1 MTVEN
6 AKLSTLD
13 TTINLTEMETK
24 TKSMGAAKKQV
35 TEKITGAEALIR
47 SLLAEDVDTIFGYI
61 GGAIMPVYD
70 ALFNFEDKLK
80 HVMVRHEQGAIHA
93 AQGYARIKR
102 KPGICFTTSG
112 PGATNLVTG
121 LADAMLDST
130 PLVCITGQVASG
142 LLGSDAFQE
151 TDVVS
156 VSMPITKW
164 NAQITSAEEIPE
176 AVAKAFFIA
185 NSGRPGPVVLDI
197 TKNAQ
202 FEELEY
208 KYEPAT
214 RVTSYIPK
222 PKPKMSE
229 IEKAAELINSCQK
242 PLVLLGQGVTISGA
256 EAEFKKF
263 VEKAGLPVASTLLG
277 LSSFPANHSLYTGM
291 LGMHGN
297 YAPNINTNKCDLLIG
312 IGMRFDD
319 RVTGNL
325 NTYAKQAKVIHIEI
339 DPSEIDKNVK
349 TDVAIVADAKQALE
363 MLIPKIKKNSH
374 EEWLETFN
382 DLHDIEFQ
390 KVISKDI
397 HPESE
402 KMHMGEVVNMLSEI
416 TNGEAII
423 VTDVGQHQMASARYY
438 GFRKQN
444 SWISSGGLGTMGFGI
459 PAGMGVALAKPER
472 PIFVLV
478 GDGGF
483 QMTVQELGT
492 IAQYKLPVKVILLNN
507 NFLGMVR
514 QWQQLFFSN
523 RYSST
528 ELMNPDFQ
536 KIAEGF
542 GVPSGQLS
550 SREDLKETLQDLAS
564 KEGPFM
570 LEVKVEKEGNIFP
583 MVPAG
588 GTVSEMRLD

>member
-1 MTVEN
+1 
-6 AKLSTLD
+6 
-13 TTINLTEMETK
+13 METK
-24 TKSMGAAKKQV
+24 TKSGEATTKSVAQ
-35 TEKITGAEALIR
+35 KITGAEALLR
-47 SLLAEDVDTIFGYI
+47 ALVAEDVDTIFGYI

-70 ALFNFEDKLK
+70 ALYNYEDKLK

-130 PLVCITGQVASG
+130 PVICITGQVGAN

-164 NAQITSAEEIPE
+164 NYQITSAEEIPE

-202 FEELEY
+202 MEELEY
-208 KYEPAT
+208 SYESLNSI
-214 RVTSYIPK
+214 RSYVPK
-222 PKPKMSE
+222 PKPRMSDV
-229 IEKAAELINSCQK
+229 EKAAELINASQR

-256 EAEFKKF
+256 EEEFKTF
-263 VEKAGLPVASTLLG
+263 VEKAGLPVACTLLG
-277 LSSFPANHSLYTGM
+277 LSSFPTTHSLYTGM

-297 YAPNINTNKCDLLIG
+297 YAPNVNTNQCDLLIG

-325 NTYAKQAKVIHIEI
+325 ATYAKQAKVIHIEI

-349 TDVAIVADAKQALE
+349 TDVAINADAKQALE
-363 MLIPKIKKNSH
+363 LLIPKINSNSH
-374 EEWLETFN
+374 GEWLETFSELN
-382 DLHDIEFQ
+382 KIEFE

-397 HPESE
+397 HPEGE
-402 KMHMGEVVNMLSEI
+402 KMHMGEVINMLSEI
-416 TNGEAII
+416 TDGEAIV

-438 GFRKQN
+438 GFQKQN
-444 SWISSGGLGTMGFGI
+444 SWITSGGLGTMGFGI
-459 PAGMGVALAKPER
+459 PAGMGVGFAKPDR
-472 PIFVLV
+472 PIVVIV

-483 QMTVQELGT
+483 QMTLQELGT
-492 IAQYKLPVKVILLNN
+492 IAQYNLPVKIILLNN

-514 QWQQLFFSN
+514 QWQELFFKG
-523 RYSST
+523 RYAST
-528 ELMNPDFQ
+528 ELVNPDFL
-536 KIAEGF
+536 KITEGF
-542 GVPSGQLS
+542 GVPCKQLS
-550 SREDLKETLQDLAS
+550 DRNKLKQELQDLIAVD
-564 KEGPFM
+564 GPFM

>member
-1 MTVEN
+1 
-6 AKLSTLD
+6 
-13 TTINLTEMETK
+13 METK
-24 TKSMGAAKKQV
+24 TKSGKATTKNVAQ
-35 TEKITGAEALIR
+35 KITGAEALLR
-47 SLLAEDVDTIFGYI
+47 ALVAEDVDTIFGYI
-61 GGAIMPVYD
+61 GGAIMPVYN
-70 ALFNFEDKLK
+70 ALYDYEDKLK

-130 PLVCITGQVASG
+130 PLVCITGQVGAS
-142 LLGSDAFQE
+142 LLGTDAFQE

-164 NAQITSAEEIPE
+164 NYQITSAEEIPE

-202 FEELEY
+202 IEELEY
-208 KYEPAT
+208 SYESLNSV
-214 RVTSYIPK
+214 RSYVPK
-222 PKPKMSE
+222 PKPRMSDV
-229 IEKAAELINSCQK
+229 EKAAELINASQR
-242 PLVLLGQGVTISGA
+242 PLVLLGQGVSISGA
-256 EAEFKKF
+256 EEEFKTF
-263 VEKAGLPVASTLLG
+263 VEKAGLPVACTLLG
-277 LSSFPANHSLYTGM
+277 LSSFPTNHSLYTGM

-297 YAPNINTNKCDLLIG
+297 YAPNVNTNQCDLLIG

-325 NTYAKQAKVIHIEI
+325 ATYAKQAKVIHIEI

-349 TDVAIVADAKQALE
+349 TDVAVNADAKQALE
-363 MLIPKIKKNSH
+363 LLIPKINSNSH
-374 EEWLETFN
+374 VEWLETFSELN
-382 DLHDIEFQ
+382 KIEFE
-390 KVISKDI
+390 KVIRKDI
-397 HPESE
+397 HPEGE
-402 KMHMGEVVNMLSEI
+402 KMHMGEVITALSEI
-416 TNGEAII
+416 TKGEAIV

-438 GFRKQN
+438 GFLKQN
-444 SWISSGGLGTMGFGI
+444 SWITSGGLGTMGFGV
-459 PAGMGVALAKPER
+459 PAGMGVAFAKPDR
-472 PIFVLV
+472 PIVVFV

-483 QMTVQELGT
+483 QMTLQELGT
-492 IAQYKLPVKVILLNN
+492 IAQYNLPVKIVLLNN

-514 QWQQLFFSN
+514 QWQELFFES
-523 RYSST
+523 RYAST
-528 ELMNPDFQ
+528 ELVNPDFL

-542 GVPSGQLS
+542 GVPGKQVSDRNNLQQELK
-550 SREDLKETLQDLAS
+550 DLIAFD
-564 KEGPFM
+564 GPFL
-570 LEVKVEKEGNIFP
+570 LEVKVGKEGNIFP
-583 MVPAG
+583 MIPAG

>member
-1 MTVEN
+1 
-6 AKLSTLD
+6 
-13 TTINLTEMETK
+13 METK
-24 TKSMGAAKKQV
+24 TKTGTTAKKAV
-35 TEKITGAEALIR
+35 TERITGAEALIR
-47 SLLAEDVDTIFGYI
+47 SLIAEGVDTAFGYI

-70 ALFNFEDKLK
+70 ALFNYEDKLK

-102 KPGICFTTSG
+102 RPGVCFTTSG

-130 PLVCITGQVASG
+130 PLVCITGQVGAS

-164 NAQITSAEEIPE
+164 NYQITCAEEIPE
-176 AVAKAFFIA
+176 VIAKAFFFA

-202 FEELEY
+202 VEELDY
-208 KYEPAT
+208 TYEPIT
-214 RVTSYIPK
+214 RVTSYVPK
-222 PKPKMSE
+222 PKPKPSA
-229 IEKAAELINSCQK
+229 IEEAAELINASKK
-242 PLVLLGQGVTISGA
+242 PLVLLGHGVKISGA
-256 EAEFKKF
+256 EEEFRQF

-277 LSSFPANHSLYTGM
+277 LSSFPNKHPLYVGM

-297 YAPNINTNKCDLLIG
+297 YAPNINTNKADLI
-312 IGMRFDD
+312 IAVGMRFDD

-325 NTYAKQAKVIHIEI
+325 NTYAKQAKIIHIEI

-349 TDVAIVADAKQALE
+349 TDVAIIADAKQALE
-363 MLIPKIKKNSH
+363 QLLPRINTNSH
-374 EEWLETFN
+374 ETWLESFN
-382 DLHDIEFQ
+382 DLLQIEYE
-390 KVISKDI
+390 KVISKDT
-397 HPESE
+397 HPGDG
-402 KMHMGEVVNMLSEI
+402 KMHMGEVINRVSEI
-416 TNGEAII
+416 TNGEAIV

-438 GFRKQN
+438 SFQSQN
-444 SWISSGGLGTMGFGI
+444 SWVTSGGLGTMGFGI
-459 PAGMGVALAKPER
+459 PAGMGVGFAKPDR
-472 PIFVLV
+472 PIVVFV

-492 IAQYKLPVKVILLNN
+492 IAQYHLPVKIILLNN

-514 QWQQLFFSN
+514 QWQELFFEK
-523 RYSST
+523 RYAST
-528 ELMNPDFQ
+528 ELINPNFQ
-536 KIAEGF
+536 MISEGF
-542 GVPSGQLS
+542 GVPAKQISDRSELDSAINDILS
-550 SREDLKETLQDLAS
+550 VD
-564 KEGPFM
+564 GPFM
-570 LEVKVEKEGNIFP
+570 LEVKVQKEGNIFP

-588 GTVSEMRLD
+588 ATVSDMRLE

>member
-1 MTVEN
+1 
-6 AKLSTLD
+6 
-13 TTINLTEMETK
+13 METK
-24 TKSMGAAKKQV
+24 TKTKSAAKPKAV
-35 TEKITGAEALIR
+35 EKITGAEAMIR

-61 GGAIMPVYD
+61 GGAIMPIYD
-70 ALFNFEDKLK
+70 ALFNYEDKLK

-93 AQGYARIKR
+93 AQGYARTKR

-130 PLVCITGQVASG
+130 PLVCITGQVGAA
-142 LLGSDAFQE
+142 LLGTDAFQE

-164 NAQITSAEEIPE
+164 NYQITTAEEIPE
-176 AVAKAFFIA
+176 VMAKAFFIA
-185 NSGRPGPVVLDI
+185 NSGRPGPVLIDI

-208 KYEPAT
+208 KYEPASS
-214 RVTSYIPK
+214 VTSYVPK
-222 PKPKMSE
+222 PKPMMSD

-256 EAEFKKF
+256 EAEFRAF
-263 VEKAGLPVASTLLG
+263 VEKAGLPVAATLHG
-277 LSSFPANHSLYTGM
+277 LSSFPTNHSLYTGM

-297 YAPNINTNKCDLLIG
+297 YAPNVNTNKCDLLIG

-325 NTYAKQAKVIHIEI
+325 NTYARQAKVIHIEI
-339 DPSEIDKNVK
+339 DRSEIDKNVK
-349 TDVAIVADAKQALE
+349 TDVAINADAKQALE
-363 MLIPKIKKNSH
+363 LLIPKIKKNSH
-374 EEWLETFN
+374 EEWLQTFSE
-382 DLHDIEFQ
+382 LHEIEFE

-397 HPESE
+397 HPVDD
-402 KMHMGEVVNMLSEI
+402 KMHMGEVINTLSEL

-423 VTDVGQHQMASARYY
+423 VSDVGQHQMAAARYY
-438 GFRKQN
+438 RYLKPN

-459 PAGMGVALAKPER
+459 PAGMGVALAEPNR
-472 PIFVLV
+472 PIFVIV

-492 IAQYKLPVKVILLNN
+492 IAQYNLPVKIILLNN

-528 ELMNPDFQ
+528 ELKNPDFLM
-536 KIAEGF
+536 ISEGF
-542 GVPSGQLS
+542 GVPSKQLS
-550 SREDLKETLQDLAS
+550 DRNLLKDTLQELIDVD
-564 KEGPFM
+564 GPFM
-570 LEVKVEKEGNIFP
+570 LEVKVQKEGNIFP
-583 MVPAG
+583 MIPAG
-588 GTVSEMRLD
+588 GTVSEIRLD

>member
-1 MTVEN
+1 
-6 AKLSTLD
+6 
-13 TTINLTEMETK
+13 METK
-24 TKSMGAAKKQV
+24 TKPTAATGKQV
-35 TEKITGAEALIR
+35 AEKITGAEALLR
-47 SLLAEDVDTIFGYI
+47 SLLKEDVDTVFGYI

-70 ALFNFEDKLK
+70 ALYNYEDQLK

-93 AQGYARIKR
+93 AQGYARIR
-102 KPGICFTTSG
+102 HKPGVCFTTSG

-130 PLVCITGQVASG
+130 PLVCITGQVGAK
-142 LLGSDAFQE
+142 LLGTDAFQE

-164 NAQITSAEEIPE
+164 NYQITTAEEIPE
-176 AVAKAFFIA
+176 VIAKAFFIA

-202 FEELEY
+202 MEELEY
-208 KYEPAT
+208 KYEQ
-214 RVTSYIPK
+214 VSSVHSYVPRPK
-222 PKPKMSE
+222 PSLSSV
-229 IEKAAELINSCQK
+229 EKAAELINAANK
-242 PLVLLGQGVTISGA
+242 PLVLLGQGVSISGA
-256 EAEFKKF
+256 EEEFKTF
-263 VEKAGLPVASTLLG
+263 VEKAGLPVAATLLG
-277 LSSFPANHSLYTGM
+277 LSSFPVNHPLYTGM

-297 YAPNINTNKCDLLIG
+297 YAPNINTNQCDVLIA

-325 NTYAKQAKVIHIEI
+325 ATYAKQAKVIHIEI

-349 TDVAIVADAKQALE
+349 TEVAINADARQALE
-363 MLIPKIKKNSH
+363 LLTPLVNSNSH
-374 EEWLETFN
+374 EEWLASFN
-382 DLHDIEFQ
+382 ELHKVEYE

-397 HPESE
+397 HPRDE
-402 KMHMGEVVNMLSEI
+402 KMHMGEVVNLLSEI

-423 VTDVGQHQMASARYY
+423 VSDVGQHQMAAARYY
-438 GFRKQN
+438 GYMKQK
-444 SWISSGGLGTMGFGI
+444 SWITSGGLGTMGFGI
-459 PAGMGVALAKPER
+459 PAGMGVALARPER
-472 PIFVLV
+472 PIFVIV

-514 QWQQLFFSN
+514 QWQQLFFSK
-523 RYSST
+523 RYAST
-528 ELMNPDFQ
+528 ELINPNFQ
-536 KIAEGF
+536 QISEGF
-542 GVPSGQLS
+542 GVPAGQIS
-550 SREDLKETLQDLAS
+550 ERDQLKEKLEEVTAM
-564 KEGPFM
+564 EGPYM
-570 LEVKVEKEGNIFP
+570 LEVKVQKEGNIFP

>member
-1 MTVEN
+1 
-6 AKLSTLD
+6 
-13 TTINLTEMETK
+13 METK
-24 TKSMGAAKKQV
+24 TKSGEATTKSVAQ
-35 TEKITGAEALIR
+35 KITGAEALLR
-47 SLLAEDVDTIFGYI
+47 ALVAEDVDTIFGYI
-61 GGAIMPVYD
+61 GGAIMPVYN
-70 ALFNFEDKLK
+70 ALYDYEDKLK

-130 PLVCITGQVASG
+130 PVICITGQVGAN

-164 NAQITSAEEIPE
+164 NYQITSAEEIPE

-202 FEELEY
+202 IEELEY
-208 KYEPAT
+208 SYESLNSI
-214 RVTSYIPK
+214 RSYVPK
-222 PKPKMSE
+222 PKPQMSDV
-229 IEKAAELINSCQK
+229 EKAAELINASQR

-256 EAEFKKF
+256 EEEFKTF
-263 VEKAGLPVASTLLG
+263 VEKAGLPVACTLLG
-277 LSSFPANHSLYTGM
+277 LSSFPTTHSLYTGM

-297 YAPNINTNKCDLLIG
+297 YAPNVNTNQCDLLIG

-325 NTYAKQAKVIHIEI
+325 ATYAKQAKVIHIEI

-349 TDVAIVADAKQALE
+349 TDVAINADAKQALE
-363 MLIPKIKKNSH
+363 LLIPKINSNSH
-374 EEWLETFN
+374 GEWLETFSELN
-382 DLHDIEFQ
+382 KIEFE

-397 HPESE
+397 HPEGE
-402 KMHMGEVVNMLSEI
+402 KMHMGEVINMLSEI
-416 TNGEAII
+416 TDGEAIV

-438 GFRKQN
+438 GFQKQN
-444 SWISSGGLGTMGFGI
+444 SWITSGGLGTMGFGI
-459 PAGMGVALAKPER
+459 PAGMGVGFAKPDR
-472 PIFVLV
+472 PIVVIV

-483 QMTVQELGT
+483 QMTLQELGT
-492 IAQYKLPVKVILLNN
+492 IAQYNLPVKIILLNN

-514 QWQQLFFSN
+514 QWQELFFKG
-523 RYSST
+523 RYAST
-528 ELMNPDFQ
+528 ELVNPDFL
-536 KIAEGF
+536 KITEGF
-542 GVPSGQLS
+542 GVPCKQLS
-550 SREDLKETLQDLAS
+550 DRNKLKQELQDLIAVD
-564 KEGPFM
+564 GPFM

>member
-1 MTVEN
+1 
-6 AKLSTLD
+6 
-13 TTINLTEMETK
+13 METK
-24 TKSMGAAKKQV
+24 TKTKSAAKPKAV
-35 TEKITGAEALIR
+35 EKITGAEAMIR
-47 SLLAEDVDTIFGYI
+47 SLIAEDVDTIFGYI
-61 GGAIMPVYD
+61 GGAIMPIYD
-70 ALFNFEDKLK
+70 ALFNYEDKLK

-93 AQGYARIKR
+93 AQGYARTKR

-130 PLVCITGQVASG
+130 PLICITGQVGAA
-142 LLGSDAFQE
+142 LLGTDAFQE

-164 NAQITSAEEIPE
+164 NYQITNAEEIPE
-176 AVAKAFFIA
+176 IMAKAFFIA
-185 NSGRPGPVVLDI
+185 NSGRPGPVVIDI

-208 KYEPAT
+208 KYEPASS
-214 RVTSYIPK
+214 VTSYVPK
-222 PKPKMSE
+222 PKPLMSE
-229 IEKAAELINSCQK
+229 VEKAAEMINSCQK
-242 PLVLLGQGVTISGA
+242 PLVLVGQGVTISGA
-256 EAEFKKF
+256 EAEFMEF
-263 VEKAGLPVASTLLG
+263 VEKAGLPVAATLLG
-277 LSSFPANHSLYTGM
+277 LSSFPTNHSLYTGM

-349 TDVAIVADAKQALE
+349 TDVAINADAKQALE
-363 MLIPKIKKNSH
+363 LLIPKIKKNSH
-374 EEWLETFN
+374 EEWLETFSE
-382 DLHDIEFQ
+382 LHEIEFE

-397 HPESE
+397 HPDGD
-402 KMHMGEVVNMLSEI
+402 KMHMGEVVNTLSEI

-423 VTDVGQHQMASARYY
+423 VTDVGQHQMAAARYY
-438 GFRKQN
+438 GYLKPN

-459 PAGMGVALAKPER
+459 PAGMGVALAKPDR
-472 PIFVLV
+472 PIVVIV

-492 IAQYKLPVKVILLNN
+492 IAQYNLPVKIVLLNN

-528 ELMNPDFQ
+528 ELINPDFL
-536 KIAEGF
+536 KISEGF
-542 GVPSGQLS
+542 GVPSKQIS
-550 SREDLKETLQDLAS
+550 ERDNLKQTLQELIDVD
-564 KEGPFM
+564 GPFM
-570 LEVKVEKEGNIFP
+570 LEVKVEKEANIFP